1 MRYYVLFIVFVLTAL
16 ASATP
21 VQTLESLV
29 GQWVD
34 LRGAADQEQ
43 REWTLQSVQWRREMD
58 LLREADMSLDTSLTS
73 LEADEA
79 LWQQRSAG
87 LMEHRDRLK
96 SVLEQVD
103 RMLVQIQPRLDAL
116 VSFVPPVLKDGVLS
130 FASIPGD
137 RAATVVERLPIVM
150 DVIRGLETLQDGV
163 HATRM
168 MIALE
173 GAPRREMDV
182 VFLGLA
188 RGYAVTMD
196 DRVAAVGY
204 PGASGWQWVPL
215 PGAAPA
221 IRQLVRV
228 ARQDTPP
235 RLVSIPVA
243 GHVPVGVSQSTGQ
256 LFSGAA
262 AGVPGEDAP

>member
-1 MRYYVLFIVFVLTAL
+1 MIRILVASCVLTAVAY
-16 ASATP
+16 ASP
-21 VQTLESLV
+21 LQTLESLV

-34 LRGAADQEQ
+34 LKGAADQEQ
-43 REWTLQSVQWRREMD
+43 REWLVQSAQWRREMD
-58 LLREADMSLDTSLTS
+58 LLRDAESTLDSSLAS
-73 LEADEA
+73 LEADA
-79 LWQQRSAG
+79 TSWQQRSTG
-87 LMEHRDRLK
+87 LMERRDRLR

-103 RMLVQIQPRLDAL
+103 RSLAQSLPRLDAL
-116 VSFVPPVLKDGVLS
+116 VAYVPPVLKDAVAA

-137 RAATVVERLPIVM
+137 RVATVVERLPIVM
-150 DVIRGLETLQDGV
+150 DTIRGLETLQDGV
-163 HATRM
+163 HTARM
-168 MIALE
+168 MIVLE
-173 GAPRREMDV
+173 GEPRREMEV

-188 RGYAVTMD
+188 RGYAVTAD